1 MSDPFTSIRA
11 GSRWVFRSALVLM
24 VVTTAVMLA
33 LLTDLSLF
41 RTNPLLYTLILA
53 GIVTGSG
60 LMIRNRFYLPFLRNL
75 RLRGKL
81 LLAPLALLIL
91 SAPAAVIY
99 LYHDLSGQASLLL
112 LSGLF
117 TTFGAAFWF
126 SCLAVITLP
135 AMGSVLLLES
145 ESRGTRYGRM
155 PAQRQGQ
162 PSGENMEV
170 QPVDCEGALS
180 DNQQKGEMQRDPWK
194 ISIIASLVLAFVLV
208 VLSLLAGIRLSD
220 AVFFLPL
227 AAILMLVLDVIIV
240 EEQKQRL
247 SGLMAET
254 PGSGDLNPS
263 QTSNR
268 ETAEGFRSILLVA
281 DHFPDITGGRLDYL
295 ALHAGDTYA
304 AEITDIAA
312 RTFDPAL
319 LPALKSI
326 SSGSRFSEKVRQEAA
341 AGVAVIE
348 KYYSDPVRNSDML
361 RLPGISEKTA
371 VARGIML
378 SRSGPQEHDLV
389 KLLSDPNPEIRRT
402 GLRAAGRYGMTG
414 LKSDIVRALSNTETA
429 RDSYNALKQFGPEVY
444 GDVLGSAIKPGNS
457 ERENIL
463 IMKLLDAMAL
473 EEALPWLLGFVATGS
488 MGMRR
493 KAACSL
499 CNRGWKPDENNRQK
513 IRETVS
519 ETVHTVARLIAMQTE
534 ARRSASFL
542 LLSALENERKT
553 CTGFLFCLV
562 SLLAGRNAAKI
573 MMPMPEASDS
583 FRAGIASEAVEMA
596 IEAPAGRPLRALLG
610 NSTDADRLSELSLC
624 FPVRHVTGRSLPSF
638 LLSTEQ
644 NITGIWTKACALHK
658 AALERKGLEREQ
670 AVSYLFSNS
679 PILQEES
686 AAAIR
691 TINRAW
697 YNETESRLQEP
708 SRTRISAVVNGTMP
722 KTAMIFEKTRFL
734 SLCFSNI
741 PEEKL
746 ILLASGMRY
755 SESYDTTS
763 LPGVISWVVPSED
776 GKTGIYSLPVSDI
789 TIFVFYYSEFTDIF
803 VKYMDNQGELTVS

>member
-1 MSDPFTSIRA
+1 MSDHYSSIRT

-41 RTNPLLYTLILA
+41 RATPLLYTLILA

-60 LMIRNRFYLPFLRNL
+60 LLIRNRYYLPLLRNL

-99 LYHDLSGQASLLL
+99 LYHDLSGQVSLLL

-126 SCLAVITLP
+126 SGLAVITLP
-135 AMGSVLLLES
+135 AMGSVMLLES
-145 ESRGTRYGRM
+145 ESSGAHSGRI
-155 PAQRQGQ
+155 PLDRQGQ
-162 PSGENMEV
+162 PSGEN
-170 QPVDCEGALS
+170 QDIPPRNCEGALS
-180 DNQQKGEMQRDPWK
+180 YNHQMGEMRRDPWNLA
-194 ISIIASLVLAFVLV
+194 IIASLILALVLV
-208 VLSLLAGIRLSD
+208 VFSLLTGIRLSA

-227 AAILMLVLDVIIV
+227 AAILMLLFDVIIV
-240 EEQKQRL
+240 EELKQRL
-247 SGLMAET
+247 SGLMAEVAE
-254 PGSGDLNPS
+254 SSDSNPRQAS
-263 QTSNR
+263 HL
-268 ETAEGFRSILLVA
+268 EAAEGFRSVLLVA
-281 DHFPDITGGRLDYL
+281 EHYPDLTCGRLDYL

-304 AEITDIAA
+304 AEITAIAA

-319 LPALKSI
+319 LPALRSI
-326 SSGSRFSEKVRQEAA
+326 SSGIRFSEKVRQEAS
-341 AGVAVIE
+341 AGVAVIQ

-371 VARGIML
+371 VARGVML
-378 SRSGPQEHDLV
+378 SRNGPQEQDLV
-389 KLLSDPNPEIRRT
+389 KLLSDPKPEIRRT
-402 GLRAAGRYGMTG
+402 GLMAAGRYGMTG
-414 LKSDIVRALSNTETA
+414 LKSEIVRALSNPETA
-429 RDSYNALKQFGPEVY
+429 REAYSALKQFGPSVY
-444 GDVLGSAIKPGNS
+444 GDVIGTAIKPGNS

-473 EEALPWLLGFVATGS
+473 AEALPWLVGFVATGS
-488 MGMRR
+488 MGMRL

-499 CNRGWKPDENNRQK
+499 CNRGWKPDESNRQK
-513 IRETVS
+513 IRETIC
-519 ETVHTVARLIAMQTE
+519 ETVQMVARLIAMQTE

-542 LLSALENERKT
+542 LSAALDNERKT
-553 CTGFLFCLV
+553 CTGFLFCLL
-562 SLLAGRNAAKI
+562 SLLAGRNAAK
-573 MMPMPEASDS
+573 MMMSLAETSDS

-624 FPVRHVTGRSLPSF
+624 FPVRPVTGRSLPSF

-644 NITGIWTKACALHK
+644 NITGIWAKACALHK

-670 AVSYLFSNS
+670 AVSYLFSSS

-691 TINRAW
+691 AINPAW

-708 SRTRISAVVNGTMP
+708 SRSRISAVVKGTIP

-789 TIFVFYYSEFTDIF
+789 TLFVFYYSEFTDIF
-803 VKYMDNQGELTVS
+803 VKFMDNQGELAVS